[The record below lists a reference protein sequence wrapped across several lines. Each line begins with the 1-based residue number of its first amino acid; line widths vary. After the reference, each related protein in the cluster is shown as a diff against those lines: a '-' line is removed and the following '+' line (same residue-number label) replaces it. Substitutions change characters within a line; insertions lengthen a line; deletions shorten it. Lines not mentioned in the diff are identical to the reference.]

1 MTEFVFQKS
10 LYIKPTIDTPYHFVV
25 VGAGGTGGYLV
36 PHLVRQIGLLNER
49 IPGSRR
55 PGRRNNKHS
64 ITLVDGDEV

>member
-10 LYIKPTIDTPYHFVV
+10 LSIDPTVETPYHFVV

-49 IPGSRR
+49 IPDSRR